1 MKRPEIITVDPQCPE
16 ADRIERAAAV
26 IRAGG
31 LVAFPTETVY
41 GLGADGLDAAA
52 VARIYEAKGRP
63 PEKGLIL
70 HLAETEELEP
80 LVQEIP
86 AAARKLLS
94 KFAPGPLTL
103 VLRARAVVPAITR
116 GGGETVAV
124 RWPDHPVARA
134 LIRAAGRPIAAP
146 SANPSGE
153 PPPTEAAEVAR
164 SLAGRID
171 MVLDGGPTR
180 LGIASTLVDLTGAM
194 PAILRE
200 GAVPAAAVWAALAE

>member
-1 MKRPEIITVDPQCPE
+1 VRRPEIVRVNPE
-16 ADRIERAAAV
+16 QPEPERIARAAAV

-41 GLGADGLDAAA
+41 GLGADGLNPEA

-70 HLAETEELEP
+70 HLADAEELAP
-80 LVQEIP
+80 LVEEIP
-86 AAARKLLS
+86 PAARKLLS

-103 VLRARAVVPAITR
+103 VLRARAVVPASAR

-124 RWPDHPVARA
+124 RWPDHPVARE
-134 LIRAAGRPIAAP
+134 LIRAAGRPVAAP

-153 PPPTEAAEVAR
+153 PPPTEAGQVAR
-164 SLAGRID
+164 TLAGRID
-171 MVLDGGPTR
+171 MILDGGPTR
-180 LGIASTLVDLTGAM
+180 FGVASTLVDLTGAA